1 MIESSDTLRSDADMA
16 EIENTPKI
24 APLIQRKILK
34 RAKDLV
40 TDKLVSETD
49 KLMSSILA
57 S

>member
-40 TDKLVSETD
+40 TDKLVSGTD